1 MIDPNDASASRAA
14 LRIGKVLRDKWRI
27 DRLVGIG
34 GMAAVYAATHCNNG
48 KRVAI
53 KLLHPELSMIPEI
66 RTRFLREGYV
76 ANKVAH
82 PCIVSVL
89 DDDVTDEGAVF
100 LVMELLDGET
110 VEALRERSGHFLP
123 VHQVVQIADQL
134 LDVLAAAHAVGI
146 VHRDIKPENL
156 FLTRDGGLK
165 VLDFGIARL
174 RELSSAKMTMTGAG
188 AMGTPA
194 FMPPEQA
201 RGRSESISPR
211 SDVWSVG
218 ATMFALASGRLV
230 HDAETVNEL
239 LLAAMTQPAPLFLS
253 VLPRFPPGVAAV
265 IDRALAFEQENRWA
279 DARAMQVALR
289 NASQALG
296 IVLQDR
302 TSISGLFPSS
312 MFGLSAALS
321 AGAGALGPTGSSF
334 VPGPPQSSP
343 VSSSSPARSP
353 AWPEPASAASW
364 ATNPTLP
371 PPGQGA
377 PAQPPSA
384 PGSAPGALLAPPLS
398 PRSFAAPP
406 PSSPQSSSLETTR
419 VPIAVNPMMTAPTA
433 IHATAPGLTMA
444 SGPRMAPG
452 KSRAKLFAALGG
464 AAALVVGLGVWAA
477 LLRSPPAPAKLT
489 DEPRVAASTGASKP
503 PDLGGVLPGETA
515 APLVTATPV
524 ATAEPAPVE
533 SASAAPIVTASP
545 ATTKDA
551 TPPGVKGT
559 PAPPLPSSA
568 PSAKKKT
575 ERDLLNRRN

>member
-76 ANKVAH
+76 ANKVSH

-89 DDDVTDEGAVF
+89 DDDMTDEGAVF
-100 LVMELLDGET
+100 LVMELLEGET

-146 VHRDIKPENL
+146 IHRDIKPENL
-156 FLTRDGGLK
+156 FLTRDGSLK

-218 ATMFALASGRLV
+218 ATMFAIASGRLV

-239 LLAAMTQPAPLFLS
+239 LLAAMTQPAPPFMS

-289 NASQALG
+289 SAAQALG
-296 IVLQDR
+296 ITLQDR
-302 TSISGLFPSS
+302 TAISGLFPSP
-312 MFGLSAALS
+312 MVGLSAALS
-321 AGAGALGPTGSSF
+321 TGAGALVPSVSPPF
-334 VPGPPQSSP
+334 VPGP
-343 VSSSSPARSP
+343 
-353 AWPEPASAASW
+353 
-364 ATNPTLP
+364 LP
-371 PPGQGA
+371 PPVPPPMRPEPVASANWANGPTITPPGQLI
-377 PAQPPSA
+377 PAQPASA

-398 PRSFAAPP
+398 PRQLAAPP
-406 PSSPQSSSLETTR
+406 SSSPQPSNPETPR
-419 VPIAVNPMMTAPTA
+419 PPSAVSPMMTAPTA
-433 IHATAPGLTMA
+433 IHATASGLTMA

-452 KSRAKLFAALGG
+452 KSRAKLFAAIGG
-464 AAALVVGLGVWAA
+464 AAALVVGLGLWAA
-477 LLRSPPAPAKLT
+477 LRSDVPTPVKAT
-489 DEPRVAASTGASKP
+489 EEPRVLAATGATKP
-503 PDLGGVLPGETA
+503 PDP
-515 APLVTATPV
+515 
-524 ATAEPAPVE
+524 AEPPPSTASTETRVEPVPVE
-533 SASAAPIVTASP
+533 PASAAPIATASP
-545 ATTKDA
+545 SAAKSADPTVVRG
-551 TPPGVKGT
+551 TPP
-559 PAPPLPSSA
+559 PSS
-568 PSAKKKT
+568 PSSTPGPKKKT